1 MKQKMENTNLQFS
14 LQTHTDANKQE
25 FTVLYKNEAV
35 CTCPFRVT
43 TILPH
48 PTLQGQAIIN
58 NPICSSQC
66 QFFDLTE
73 NKLSLLCSKFSTFVE
88 KNQKS
93 APNHSG
99 GAAPLILL

>member
-1 MKQKMENTNLQFS
+1 MEKTNLQFS
-14 LQTHTDANKQE
+14 LQTHTDANNKA
-25 FTVLYKNEAV
+25 FDVLYKNEAV

-73 NKLSLLCSKFSTFVE
+73 NKLSLLCSKLSTFVE
-88 KNQKS
+88 KNKKS
-93 APNHSG
+93 ASNHSG
-99 GAAPLILL
+99 GAAPLIVL